1 MLLAYALVPGKSLS
15 AVQFFRRY
23 LSVCLALSPWGI
35 SMKLTTSTELVG
47 NASYAANVFEAA
59 ALRTPATK
67 RRVRIRSE
75 A

>member
-1 MLLAYALVPGKSLS
+1 
-15 AVQFFRRY
+15 
-23 LSVCLALSPWGI
+23 
-35 SMKLTTSTELVG
+35 MKLTTSTELVG